1 MNKPYVGDATRT
13 YYVMEGVISM
23 KPKTIKIVSMGVSA
37 VSALV
42 SFGVSAWED
51 KKLDI
56 TIDNKVAEKVAEA
69 LKQLN
74 K

>member
-1 MNKPYVGDATRT
+1 
-13 YYVMEGVISM
+13 M

-37 VSALV
+37 ISALV

-56 TIDNKVAEKVAEA
+56 TIDNKVAEKVTEA